1 MNTIAIIIAKY
12 FIVLPFIA
20 AAMVLWQLPSRKL
33 KIHYT
38 VSLIAGGILALLL
51 ARLASTLYYD
61 PRPFVVGHFTPLVA
75 HAADNG
81 FPSDHTLLAAFIG
94 WTTLRYSKKYGTI
107 ILILAAVIGLSRVIV
122 GVHHIQDIIGS
133 FIVSGI
139 AAWAVGFI
147 LKKVEQKRREKF
159 GLVPSK
165 NSTR

>member
-1 MNTIAIIIAKY
+1 MNILAILIAKY

-20 AAMVLWQLPSRKL
+20 AGMVLWQLPNRKL
-33 KIHYT
+33 KLQYGIAL
-38 VSLIAGGILALLL
+38 VAGGVAALLL
-51 ARLASTLYYD
+51 ARLASGLYYD
-61 PRPFVVGHFTPLVA
+61 PRPFVVGNFTPLVA

-94 WTTLRYSKKYGTI
+94 WTTLRYSRKYGI
-107 ILILAAVIGLSRVIV
+107 VILSLAAIIGLSRVFV

-139 AAWAVGFI
+139 AVWAVGAI
-147 LKKVEQKRREKF
+147 LKRVEQKRRERL
-159 GLVPSK
+159 GLVSSK